1 MGSSFFFESK
11 AYSIIQVPDLP
22 EDTAFQVH
30 QDHRVLCAD
39 GYDSACW
46 MWSLYFRVWILYT
59 NYTHSWSVPAANSA
73 YNCNHICSSQDSS
86 KKKKKGQK
94 DGSIFCWCITI
105 LHCWTTFS
113 VTSTWNH
120 PVQLPQFN
128 SVFLLLNLQTNFKWV
143 SLLWFFWNSLK

>member
-86 KKKKKGQK
+86 KKKKKDKRTVAYFADASPSCIAGQHFQLLPH
-94 DGSIFCWCITI
+94 GAILYSFLNSTVCFYCSIFKPISNEF
-105 LHCWTTFS
+105 LYSDFS
-113 VTSTWNH
+113 EIA
-120 PVQLPQFN
+120 
-128 SVFLLLNLQTNFKWV
+128 
-143 SLLWFFWNSLK
+143 